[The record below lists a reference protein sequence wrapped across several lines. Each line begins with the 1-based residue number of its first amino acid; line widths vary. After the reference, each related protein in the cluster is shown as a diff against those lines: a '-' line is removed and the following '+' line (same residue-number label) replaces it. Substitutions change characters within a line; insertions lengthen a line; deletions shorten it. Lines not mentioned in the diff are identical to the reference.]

1 MGLGSSILL
10 IAAGA
15 ILRFAVTAHVKDVNL
30 HRVGVILMIVGIAG
44 LVIAVLAMTVLEDRR
59 RRALYDDRV
68 PPGPPAP

>member
-15 ILRFAVTAHVKDVNL
+15 ILRFAVTAHVKHVNL

-44 LVIAVLAMTVLEDRR
+44 LVIAVLAMTVLTERR
-59 RRALYDDRV
+59 RQAAHYDDRRPPRV
-68 PPGPPAP
+68 P